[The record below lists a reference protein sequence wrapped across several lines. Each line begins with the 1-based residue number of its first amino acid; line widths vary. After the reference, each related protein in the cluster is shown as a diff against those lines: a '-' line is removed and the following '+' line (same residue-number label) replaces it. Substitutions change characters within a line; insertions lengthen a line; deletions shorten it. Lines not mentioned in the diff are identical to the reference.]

1 MNYSYVII
9 GDQEGNTGIDTINWN
24 IPTLNVE
31 TDEPNTPPP
40 LSPSERKKL
49 PGLIL
54 GTKERLETVI
64 VAVIGNEESIILTK
78 ASFHACTFWHI
89 CNI

>member
-24 IPTLNVE
+24 IPTFDVE
-31 TDEPNTPPP
+31 PAEPNDPPP

-78 ASFHACTFWHI
+78 ASFHA
-89 CNI
+89 

>member
-24 IPTLNVE
+24 IPTVNIE
-31 TDEPNTPPP
+31 PDEPNEPPP

-64 VAVIGNEESIILTK
+64 VAVIGNEESIIFTK
-78 ASFHACTFWHI
+78 ASFYA
-89 CNI
+89 

>member
-9 GDQEGNTGIDTINWN
+9 GDQEGNTGLDTINWN
-24 IPTLNVE
+24 NPTVNIE
-31 TDEPNTPPP
+31 PDEPNEPPP

-64 VAVIGNEESIILTK
+64 VAVIGNEESIIFTK
-78 ASFHACTFWHI
+78 ASFYA
-89 CNI
+89 

>member
-9 GDQEGNTGIDTINWN
+9 GDQEGNTGLDTINWN
-24 IPTLNVE
+24 IPTVNIE
-31 TDEPNTPPP
+31 PDEPNEPPP

-64 VAVIGNEESIILTK
+64 VAVIGNEESIIFTK
-78 ASFHACTFWHI
+78 ASFYA
-89 CNI
+89 

>member
-1 MNYSYVII
+1 MFVNYSYVII

-31 TDEPNTPPP
+31 TDEPNEPPP

-64 VAVIGNEESIILTK
+64 VAVIGNEESITLTK
-78 ASFHACTFWHI
+78 ASFHA
-89 CNI
+89 